1 MGSIHKTWLFS
12 PSFCRHH
19 QGEYLS
25 PRKCIINIRYF
36 ELMILGRRFI
46 KLFAPSLSGTS
57 QLSVK
62 RLGNRRDLHIKNGVS
77 SSVNAVLK
85 PSIQDL
91 SRNHYIFLFFSEF
104 FRTEIKCII
113 NRRKGVSNTRQ

>member
-1 MGSIHKTWLFS
+1 
-12 PSFCRHH
+12 
-19 QGEYLS
+19 
-25 PRKCIINIRYF
+25 
-36 ELMILGRRFI
+36 MILGRRFI

-91 SRNHYIFLFFSEF
+91 SRNHYLFFF
-104 FRTEIKCII
+104 FFSLSFLELRFNVLLIEE
-113 NRRKGVSNTRQ
+113 KG